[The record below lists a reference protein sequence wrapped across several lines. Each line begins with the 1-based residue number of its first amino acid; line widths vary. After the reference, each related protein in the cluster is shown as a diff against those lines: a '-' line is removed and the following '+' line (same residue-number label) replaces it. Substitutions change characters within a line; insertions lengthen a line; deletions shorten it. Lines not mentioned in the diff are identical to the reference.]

1 METVQTETPVKL
13 PSLTKCAHPACIC
26 TVGPGEQYC
35 SDYCAEQANAN
46 RAPADDDACGCGH
59 TECGRS
65 ARAQCVPSAGIFG

>member
-13 PSLTKCAHPACIC
+13 SSLTKCAHPACIC

-46 RAPADDDACGCGH
+46 QAAADDDACGCGH
-59 TECGRS
+59 AECAHS
-65 ARAQCVPSAGIFG
+65 AGAQGVPPGGIFG